1 MFESIDFNIQNSLD
15 LWEVEQK
22 VYRVLVH
29 CLIQS
34 HPLSTSCISVVL
46 LNKYWYFY

>member
-22 VYRVLVH
+22 VYRVLVST
-29 CLIQS
+29 LP
-34 HPLSTSCISVVL
+34 HPESPVINILH
-46 LNKYWYFY
+46 